1 MELRD
6 AWTVGILA
14 AVFGVLTDRLLIG
27 SGKKRKRIAVGCAL
41 FVAVYTVMSL
51 VLRDSVMTAIK
62 GGIFAMLLL
71 CAAKEDCD
79 TRIVGN
85 YLSVEILLIG
95 LIGIDADS
103 IPKRLLLAAV
113 SLIPVLLVERLSPKN
128 PIGGADVKLVA
139 ASVFLIGSLWGFAGY
154 LIGLLLGVLA
164 NLRSCRRKQA
174 FPLVPYLAVGFLI
187 AFCL

>member
-6 AWTVGILA
+6 AWMVGILA
-14 AVFGVLTDRLLIG
+14 AVFGVLTDRLLTG

-41 FVAVYTVMSL
+41 FVAVYTVMGL

-62 GGIFAMLLL
+62 GGIFAVLLL

-79 TRIVGN
+79 TRI
-85 YLSVEILLIG
+85 ILLIG

-103 IPKRLLLAAV
+103 IPERLLLAAV

-128 PIGGADVKLVA
+128 PIGGADVKLAA

-187 AFCL
+187 ALCL